1 MGEDGLGTLRMVL
14 RRADAAAVGHPDD
27 HRDAFLAQGAV
38 VQLRDLGDDLVVGR
52 EDEGVELDL
61 DDRAVA
67 ADGHADRGADDA
79 GLGQRGIDDSL
90 RTEVLLQTFGDAED
104 TAELADVLADE
115 DDLRV
120 VLHGLAHSGGDR
132 LREGKLL
139 HQASPASAN
148 EAWYARNPARS
159 SSTREWGSEVTW
171 ANISTPSGSS
181 IDMQLW
187 RIRAARV
194 SASASTSAKKSS
206 LVSVCLSR

>member
-14 RRADAAAVGHPDD
+14 RRSDPAAVGHPDD

-104 TAELADVLADE
+104 TAELADVLAE
-115 DDLRV
+115 DR
-120 VLHGLAHSGGDR
+120 
-132 LREGKLL
+132 K
-139 HQASPASAN
+139 
-148 EAWYARNPARS
+148 
-159 SSTREWGSEVTW
+159 STRLNSSHV
-171 ANISTPSGSS
+171 AISYAVFCLKKKKET
-181 IDMQLW
+181 QLP
-187 RIRAARV
+187 RR
-194 SASASTSAKKSS
+194 TE
-206 LVSVCLSR
+206 SRPIA